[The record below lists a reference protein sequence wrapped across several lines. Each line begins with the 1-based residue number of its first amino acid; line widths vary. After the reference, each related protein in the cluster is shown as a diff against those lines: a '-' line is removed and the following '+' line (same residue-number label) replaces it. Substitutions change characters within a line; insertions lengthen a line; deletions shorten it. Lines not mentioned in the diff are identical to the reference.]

1 MIIIRKVIAKAL
13 NLIQPGMKVSLG
25 GGSNVAQLV
34 NAIAASNLAVDL
46 CSPAEATRQLAN
58 QLGLPISAQPFEK
71 IDLAFDGCDS
81 LDSQL
86 NALKSN
92 GGIHTLEKSFAA
104 RANRYL
110 ILAPLQRLKT
120 SLDPQIPLTL
130 EVVALNAKFVQ
141 SAAQQLNLSAEIRLA
156 QVVAG
161 FARTPLGNLLI
172 DCYPTNNWRQLP
184 QIEHQLAGLNGV
196 VGTSYFEKIVTEA
209 ILFDSDEEIHLI
221 ERNNN

>member
-1 MIIIRKVIAKAL
+1 M
-13 NLIQPGMKVSLG
+13 IQPGMKISLG
-25 GGSNVAQLV
+25 GGSNVAQLTA
-34 NAIAASNLAVDL
+34 AIAASNLTVDL
-46 CSPAEATRQLAN
+46 CSPAEATRQLAY
-58 QLGLPISAQPFEK
+58 QLGLSITAQPFEK

-104 RANRYL
+104 RADRYL

-130 EVVALNAKFVQ
+130 EVVALNAKIIQ
-141 SAAQQLNLSAEIRLA
+141 STAQQLGLNAKIRLA

-161 FARTPLGNLLI
+161 YARTPLGNLLI
-172 DCYPTNNWRQLP
+172 DCYSANDWRQIS
-184 QIEHQLAGLNGV
+184 QIEHQLSRLNGV
-196 VGTSYFEKIVTEA
+196 VGTSYFEKIVTDA
-209 ILFDSDEEIHLI
+209 ILFDNNEKIRILG
-221 ERNNN
+221 RNNNNEKI